1 MKLFGYELLIV
12 KQGRYIVVDVKKR
25 IRDIY
30 IKGGNEAAYAAYR
43 VITGATVQESWKVVK
58 PWVREWER
66 GY

>member
-30 IKGGNEAAYAAYR
+30 IKGGKPLCIQGDYR
-43 VITGATVQESWKVVK
+43 GNSTRELESSSS
-58 PWVREWER
+58 R
-66 GY
+66 G